1 LQLTIGRS
9 RGIRYIPG
17 LPMGSF
23 AWSGQVHSP
32 AASVLLMVAIA
43 TLTTASTS
51 LGDDEFPLV
60 GTYTEN
66 QPCKADGSDAGVAR
80 VKITPKEIDSAIGL
94 CTILQNKREG
104 NTFAVHV
111 ECKGP
116 GGSQMLGDV
125 NFTVREDKTIDFS
138 DQDQTYKAV
147 LHKCP

>member
-1 LQLTIGRS
+1 VHRS
-9 RGIRYIPG
+9 
-17 LPMGSF
+17 
-23 AWSGQVHSP
+23 
-32 AASVLLMVAIA
+32 AARVLSIVALA
-43 TLTTASTS
+43 TLTPASTS
-51 LGDDEFPLV
+51 LSDEFPLV

-66 QPCKADGSDAGVAR
+66 QPCKADGSDAGVSR
-80 VKITPKEIDSAIGL
+80 VKITPSEIDSVFGL
-94 CTILQNKREG
+94 CTILENKREG
-104 NTFAVHV
+104 NTFAIHV

>member
-1 LQLTIGRS
+1 MQLTIGRS
-9 RGIRYIPG
+9 RGIRYIPASR
-17 LPMGSF
+17 LGSL
-23 AWSGQVHSP
+23 AWRGQVHSS
-32 AASVLLMVAIA
+32 AARILLIVALA
-43 TLTTASTS
+43 TLTPISMS

-66 QPCKADGSDAGVAR
+66 QPCKTDGSDAGVAR
-80 VKITPKEIDSAIGL
+80 VKITPKEIDSAFGL